1 MLVFI
6 IMLVKELMKMPYV
19 IDKDINLGEAAKI
32 MFQKGIGSLIFVVRG
47 KVKGLVTRGDLL
59 KHFGEKKKISQIMNK
74 NVLTI
79 SGEETIDD
87 ALHIMRENKIKRLPV
102 IDEKKNL
109 VGIISMI
116 DIANNY
122 DKLDGEFFF

>member
-6 IMLVKELMKMPYV
+6 IMLVKELMKTPYV

-32 MFQKGIGSLIFVVRG
+32 MSQKGIGSLIFVIKG
-47 KVKGLVTRGDLL
+47 KTKGLITRGDLL
-59 KHFGEKKKISQIMNK
+59 KHFGEKKKISQIMPK

-79 SGEETIDD
+79 NGEETIDD
-87 ALHIMRENKIKRLPV
+87 ALRIMRENKIKRLPV
-102 IDEKKNL
+102 VDEKKNL

-116 DIANNY
+116 DIASNS